1 MPDYKDRFYRLNT
14 PIKANKKNG
23 KLTAWVYDL
32 KDELPIKSGET
43 QVYYKG
49 LGSWNVD
56 DLDQVIQKDGL
67 EKMLVKFKFDSKEI
81 IDDFMSNKKSDAR
94 KEYILNND
102 FSIAKI

>member
-1 MPDYKDRFYRLNT
+1 MNT

-32 KDELPIKSGET
+32 NDELPIKSGET
-43 QVYYKG
+43 QAYYKG

-67 EKMLVKFKFDSKEI
+67 EKMLVKFNFDSKEI

-94 KEYILNND
+94 KDYILNND
-102 FSIAKI
+102 FSIVKI